1 MTYIPLVRGKFNM
14 FVCVCAC
21 VFVLACICV
30 CVWFVVFVK
39 LALSFSGGGRFGVSA
54 GNNESLLRLY

>member
-14 FVCVCAC
+14 FVRVR
-21 VFVLACICV
+21 VFVLACSYVCV
-30 CVWFVVFVK
+30 CVWSIVFVK
-39 LALSFSGGGRFGVSA
+39 LALSFSSGGQFGVSA